1 MGVEERIHIHILG
14 SLVLATGY
22 VKCRDHYDDDD
33 DDDKRKR
40 VLKHTAYN
48 ALSDTFS
55 FLPQDNIEACN

>member
-1 MGVEERIHIHILG
+1 MIHIHIVG

-22 VKCRDHYDDDD
+22 VKCRDHYD

-55 FLPQDNIEACN
+55 FLPKDNIEACN